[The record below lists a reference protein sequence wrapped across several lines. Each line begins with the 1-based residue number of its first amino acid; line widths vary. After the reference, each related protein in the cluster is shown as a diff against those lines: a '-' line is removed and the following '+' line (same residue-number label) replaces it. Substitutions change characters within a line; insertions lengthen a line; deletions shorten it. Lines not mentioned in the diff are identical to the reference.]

1 MAAHCNHHNAP
12 VETTTLI
19 LIIGAAVAGFVQGLS
34 GFAFGLV
41 ATSIWAWWLPPQL
54 VAVMSVFG
62 ALVGQLIAVFSNRRS
77 LELPLLWPMV
87 AGGLAG
93 LPIGLL
99 LLPHLDSAGF
109 QFGVGL
115 LLALW
120 CPLMLFSGR
129 IPHITFGGR
138 PLDALIGTAGGFT
151 GAVGG
156 FTGPIPTL
164 WSTLRGWPKQ
174 QQRVVIQNFNL
185 VMLAVTFASYM
196 ATGVVTPPMWAH
208 FVWVVPVLLV
218 PVLLGARLFA
228 RISAE
233 AFKRVV
239 LALLAASGL
248 ALLLRSVPVI
258 MHRLAV

>member
-1 MAAHCNHHNAP
+1 MDAA
-12 VETTTLI
+12 TWI
-19 LIIGAAVAGFVQGLS
+19 LIGGAMVAGFVQGLS

-41 ATSIWAWWLPPQL
+41 ASSIWAWWLPPQL
-54 VAVMSVFG
+54 VAVMAVFG
-62 ALVGQLIAVFSNRRS
+62 ALVGQLIAVFSQRRS
-77 LELPLLWPMV
+77 LEWPLLWPLV

-93 LPIGLL
+93 LPLGLL
-99 LLPHLDSAGF
+99 LLPRLDSTGF

-120 CPLMLFSGR
+120 CPLMLASGR
-129 IPHITFGGR
+129 IPHLRFGGR
-138 PLDALIGTAGGFT
+138 TADALIGLAGGVT

-164 WSTLRGWPKQ
+164 WSTLRGWPKL

-185 VMLAVTFASYM
+185 VMLSVTFASYV
-196 ATGVVTPPMWAH
+196 AAGVVTRPMWTQFA
-208 FVWVVPVLLV
+208 WVVPVLFV

-233 AFKRVV
+233 AFRRVV
-239 LALLAASGL
+239 LTLLALSGVALLA
-248 ALLLRSVPVI
+248 RSVPVLLS
-258 MHRLAV
+258 RVG